1 MKRFKS
7 LYIVGV
13 AAIVLASSSC
23 KKYLTEDPSTSFSA
37 NFVYNTPEGLDMG
50 VVALYNLNRSFY
62 ENGEWNFA
70 VPFLLQAKTDLVLGR
85 TGEASL
91 YSTLAWGATLG
102 DFGTTRYS
110 HFWKTYYKIIDRSN
124 AIIKYGAA
132 VQMDESK
139 KNELLAQARFFRAH
153 SYFILY
159 KLFNNIYIT
168 TEPTTPQN
176 AANIITDKS
185 SKEDIFKLIEED
197 LDYARTHLKWEIS
210 QPGRVTKG
218 TATHVLAQVALWKQD
233 NQKALDLAKE
243 VIGSVQ
249 HALLP
254 STAEVF
260 KGTLN
265 HKESLFVIQYKA
277 QTFGGG
283 VPHRFNFLL
292 LPQYGATPGAQYDNT
307 MGGRGAGFLLLN
319 DYFRDLLNQDPM
331 DDRAK
336 GSYYISTF
344 YFNNPSTLPPGKKIG
359 DVIDTYDEMSSNV
372 ADRNL
377 FYTRLNPGC
386 IKFANET
393 GLPNEVDQS
402 KNIMVY
408 RVAETYLIAAEAAWK
423 LGLDSEGLKYINAI
437 RTRAK
442 AAPITELTLTS
453 ILDEDARELGFEGQR
468 WYTLKRLGVMTQQMT
483 KYAGNS
489 RNGLYQAN
497 ARTLFK
503 NHMVNLPIPQAEI
516 NLLGPKYPQ
525 NDGY

>member
-1 MKRFKS
+1 MKRFKT
-7 LYIVGV
+7 LYIASAV
-13 AAIVLASSSC
+13 AMLLATTSC
-23 KKYLTEDPSTSFSA
+23 EKYLTEEPSTSFSA
-37 NFVYNTPEGLDMG
+37 NFIYNTPEGLDMG

-110 HFWKTYYKIIDRSN
+110 HYWKTYYKIIDRSN
-124 AIIKYGAA
+124 AIIKYGANI
-132 VQMDESK
+132 QMDETK
-139 KNELLAQARFFRAH
+139 RNELLAQAKFFRAH

-168 TEPTTPQN
+168 TEPTTPEN
-176 AANIITDKS
+176 ASNIVTDKS

-197 LDYARTHLKWEIS
+197 LDFARNNLKWETS
-210 QPGRVTKG
+210 QPGRVSKG
-218 TATHVLAQVALWKQD
+218 TATHVRAQVALWKEE
-233 NQKALDLAKE
+233 NEKALELAKE
-243 VIGSVQ
+243 VIQSG
-249 HALLP
+249 HHNLLP
-254 STAEVF
+254 NTSDVF
-260 KGTLN
+260 KGDLN

-283 VPHRFNFLL
+283 APHRFNFLL
-292 LPQYGATPGAQYDNT
+292 LPQYGATPGAQYDNA

-319 DYFRDLLNQDPM
+319 DYFRDLLNEDPL
-331 DDRAK
+331 DNRAK

-359 DVIDTYDEMSSNV
+359 DIIDTYDEMSSNT

-377 FYTRLNPGC
+377 FYARLNPGC
-386 IKFANET
+386 LKFSNET
-393 GLPNEVDQS
+393 GLPNEVDQA

-408 RVAETYLIAAEAAWK
+408 RLSETYLIAAEAAWK
-423 LGLDSEGLKYINAI
+423 LDLESEGLEYINAV
-437 RTRAK
+437 RSRAK
-442 AAPITELTLTS
+442 ASPIAQLSLKA

-468 WYTLKRLGVMTQQMT
+468 WYTLKRLGVTGQQMS

-497 ARTLFK
+497 ARTLFQA
-503 NHMVNLPIPQAEI
+503 HMINLPIPQSEI
-516 NLLGPKYPQ
+516 NLLGPNYPQ